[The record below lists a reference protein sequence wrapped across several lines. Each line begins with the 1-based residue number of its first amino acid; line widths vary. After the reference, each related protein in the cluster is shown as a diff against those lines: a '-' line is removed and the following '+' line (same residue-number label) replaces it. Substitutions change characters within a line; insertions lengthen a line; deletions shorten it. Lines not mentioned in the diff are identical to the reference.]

1 MRVSTRRKKN
11 ACPHFSKFLINVQ
24 KNIQKVSPKNDNLN
38 KQELQVLKHFPCFEK
53 ETFKYPD
60 ANFPK
65 KLTVFRPFN
74 S

>member
-1 MRVSTRRKKN
+1 MGVSTRRKKEKKK
-11 ACPHFSKFLINVQ
+11 CLSCGQCL

-38 KQELQVLKHFPCFEK
+38 QQEFQVLKHFPCFEK